1 MNSHLHR
8 LLSFMYL
15 VSLGA
20 IAYPLVAQQPAKSP
34 QPAQTVSSG
43 TTEGST
49 SIQGIR
55 RMIGFPYSADRVSET
70 TQTLADGTKI
80 TRKRLV
86 KEYQDGQ
93 GRRREEF
100 FMPGAESVAQDDSP
114 EWVRI
119 FDPIAGVSYS
129 LHPRDRTAQKTEI
142 RRRAPQPPPQKTGAS
157 ADLTLARPALPRPTR
172 EDLGTQVIDG
182 LEARG
187 ERITRT
193 IPAGAEGNDQ
203 PMQVTSEIWTSTKPR
218 LVLMSITND
227 PRNGETVMRLS
238 NLVLDEPPA
247 ELFQVPA
254 DYTLKELQTVA
265 KPEPPSD

>member
-1 MNSHLHR
+1 
-8 LLSFMYL
+8 MYL

-129 LHPRDRTAQKTEI
+129 LYPRDRTAQKSEI
-142 RRRAPQPPPQKTGAS
+142 RSAIVHRQTTRVQPN
-157 ADLTLARPALPRPTR
+157 LTPAQPVPPRPTR

-254 DYTLKELQTVA
+254 DYTLKELQTVP